1 MEQLIAPL
9 SKTLGK
15 KPAAKDP
22 AAAAAGGANV
32 TTGKNDSIFVILH
45 SYALVLGVLL
55 RYSMN
60 LTVFSSPL
68 SSSICLYHSYYY
80 NLSNLYVSIFLSL
93 GPEADRALDLVK
105 SAVRAVL
112 AVNTIDDI
120 ANINRK
126 WAEFADK
133 VKKDEYTAELV
144 RALENEKAFEGN
156 Y

>member
-9 SKTLGK
+9 TKTIGK

-22 AAAAAGGANV
+22 SAAAAGGASAP
-32 TTGKNDSIFVILH
+32 TGRIPICSFVQIIWVSRHVLC
-45 SYALVLGVLL
+45 ALKTCFI
-55 RYSMN
+55 RH
-60 LTVFSSPL
+60 FPF
-68 SSSICLYHSYYY
+68 
-80 NLSNLYVSIFLSL
+80 VSE

-105 SAVRAVL
+105 SALRAVL
-112 AVNTIDDI
+112 AVNAIDDI

-133 VKKDEYTAELV
+133 VKNDEFTAEVV